1 MPDSRYNR
9 VDGRRLRPYNCDLAT
24 FLLRRVLYLVV
35 VVFIATSANYFLAA
49 AALNPRSNFEGRNPP
64 PPPEVIDAELT
75 SLNLN
80 DKTPILERF
89 ERWADGV
96 WHGNLGLSVDH
107 ESVNDEMRRRVGVSL
122 RLLLIGSLLGSLAG
136 IAAGAWSAVKQYE
149 FSDHAVTVLSFVIL
163 SVPTVVLAVF
173 LANAGSSF
181 NQAIGHTLVYNT
193 GEYTPGLEAWT
204 WANII
209 NRLQHLILPSLVLIL
224 QGVAFY
230 SRYQRNSMLDVLGS
244 DFVRTAQAKGL
255 RRYQALMRHALRTAL
270 IPMGTFFA
278 YEFKLI
284 FIGSIFVEKIFS
296 WHGMGEWFVQSIQ
309 KNDVNATAAIG
320 MFVAVL
326 VLVAGFLSDVVTVML
341 DPRIRKA

>member
-1 MPDSRYNR
+1 MDVS
-9 VDGRRLRPYNCDLAT
+9 GLAAYT
-24 FLLRRVLYLVV
+24 CSLGKFFLRRAAYLVV
-35 VVFIATSANYFLAA
+35 VVLIATSANYFLAA

-64 PPPEVIDAELT
+64 PPPAVVDAEL
-75 SLNLN
+75 SALNLN

-89 ERWADGV
+89 GRWADGI
-96 WHGNLGLSVDH
+96 WHGNLGLTVDGESVD
-107 ESVNDEMRRRVGVSL
+107 DEMRRRVGVSL
-122 RLLLIGSLLGSLAG
+122 RLLLIGSLLGSLLG
-136 IAAGAWSAVKQYE
+136 VAAGAWSAVNQYDL
-149 FSDHAVTVLSFVIL
+149 SDHAVTVLSFVIL
-163 SVPTVVLAVF
+163 SIPTVVLAIF
-173 LANAGSSF
+173 LANGGSSF
-181 NQAIGHTLVYNT
+181 NDAIGHHLVYNT

-204 WANII
+204 FADIV

-224 QGVAFY
+224 QGIAFY
-230 SRYQRNSMLDVLGS
+230 SRYQRNAMLDVLGS

-255 RRYQALMRHALRTAL
+255 RRHQALIRHALRTAL

-278 YEFKLI
+278 YEFTLI

-309 KNDVNATAAIG
+309 KNDVNSTAAIG

-341 DPRIRKA
+341 DPRIRRA